1 MRFPTSF
8 HISGWIVLGRLFVTL
23 DYLEGGGVGEDEKE
37 LPRPVST
44 VTQAVN
50 LQAVYD

>member
-1 MRFPTSF
+1 MSPSS
-8 HISGWIVLGRLFVTL
+8 ISNGKEMKRN
-23 DYLEGGGVGEDEKE
+23 LEGEGEIE

-44 VTQAVN
+44 VTQADN